1 MHSDYEIVYTAHGQ
15 LDAEMIK
22 VLLEAN
28 GVQAYVDGESIG
40 NAYAFT
46 VGPLSDRDIL
56 VPVKQADDAR
66 SILDAMERGD
76 LENPE
81 PPEKSGSN

>member
-22 VLLEAN
+22 GLLEAN
-28 GVQAYVDGESIG
+28 GIQALVAGESVGTSYGLTI
-40 NAYAFT
+40 
-46 VGPLSDRDIL
+46 GPLADRDIL
-56 VPVKQADDAR
+56 VPARQADDAR

-76 LENPE
+76 LEKPDTPE
-81 PPEKSGSN
+81 NHGSK